1 VAGVAVTHGY
11 QRKTPQL
18 SAATTMNARRLA
30 AKSNKIVTISIR
42 RPASIVAIP
51 PTSKQSSNL

>member
-1 VAGVAVTHGY
+1 VAGVAVTHGS

-18 SAATTMNARRLA
+18 SAATRITARCLG
-30 AKSNKIVTISIR
+30 AKSNNNVTIPIR
-42 RPASIVAIP
+42 PPASIVAIM